1 MAKGR
6 KPAITGMARPEGF
19 LDDVVRPIVQKGA
32 RKVQDIAGRHVAKQ
46 KGDKVVVAKGVDL
59 ARRKVVR
66 SAYNFEKKVAQKRA
80 AGYAKSGRKG
90 YAKMEDAIERKYAVG
105 MHSARNSRRIDA
117 GAYKYVLNQ
126 KKEEALKSGRSVRK
140 AAKDYRSKYPKRK

>member
-6 KPAITGMARPEGF
+6 KPAIDGIARPQGF
-19 LDDVVRPIVQKGA
+19 LDDIVRPIIQKGA
-32 RKVQDIAGRHVAKQ
+32 RKVADKTVKAGEPSLGEKAYWAAAK
-46 KGDKVVVAKGVDL
+46 L
-59 ARRKVVR
+59 ERRTKL
-66 SAYNFEKKVAQKRA
+66 KRA

-90 YAKMEDAIERKYAVG
+90 HAKMEDAIERKYTPT
-105 MHSARNSRRIDA
+105 MHSARNSRKIDA

-126 KKEEALKSGRSVRK
+126 KKQEAVMSGRSVRK

>member
-6 KPAITGMARPEGF
+6 KPAIDGLARPQGV
-19 LDDVVRPIVQKGA
+19 LDDIVRPIIQKGA

-46 KGDKVVVAKGVDL
+46 KGDKAVVAKGVDL

-66 SAYNFEKKVAQKRA
+66 SAYNFEKKVVQKRA

-90 YAKMEDAIERKYAVG
+90 YAKMEDAIERKYADGVN
-105 MHSARNSRRIDA
+105 SARNRAKTDA

-126 KKEEALKSGRSVRK
+126 KKEEALRSGRSVRK
-140 AAKDYRSKYPKRK
+140 AAKDYRSKYPKKK

>member
-6 KPAITGMARPEGF
+6 KPAIDGLARPQGV
-19 LDDVVRPIVQKGA
+19 LDDVVRPIIQKGA

-90 YAKMEDAIERKYAVG
+90 YAKMEDAIERKFRNMGSV
-105 MHSARNSRRIDA
+105 RNSKKIDA
-117 GAYKYVLNQ
+117 GAYRYVLNQ
-126 KKEEALKSGRSVRK
+126 KKEEALRSGRSVRK
-140 AAKDYRSKYPKRK
+140 AAKDYRSKYPKKK